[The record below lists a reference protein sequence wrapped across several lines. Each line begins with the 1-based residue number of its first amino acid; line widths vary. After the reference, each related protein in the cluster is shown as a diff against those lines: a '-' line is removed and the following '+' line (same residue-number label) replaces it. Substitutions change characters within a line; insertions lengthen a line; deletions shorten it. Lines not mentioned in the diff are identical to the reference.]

1 MLKLKLHVQWKKV
14 VNNFLVL
21 KKPRLRGFFIGRMTI
36 MIKANQLLI
45 PVVHVEQMI
54 EARWLVLADADNTL
68 HEFYSVVINH
78 QTIVDVLPTIQ
89 ARVKYTADQLTKLD
103 EHVLIPGL
111 INAHTHAAMTLMRGI
126 ADDQTL
132 MVWLNEHIW
141 PAERAVVTERYVED
155 ASLLACAEMLS
166 GGTTCFNDM
175 YFYPQAT
182 ARAASKAGIRA
193 HLGLTVLEFPT
204 NYASDA
210 DDYLQK
216 GFEAHDSWRNNV
228 LISSAL
234 APHAPYTISNQ
245 TFEKVLTYAEQL
257 DLGIHMH
264 LHETRDE
271 IIQSES
277 VHGVRPMQR
286 IATLGLLGP
295 NLTAAHGVHLL
306 PHEIDVLAEH
316 GCHIAHCPASN
327 LKLGSGIAPVN
338 ALLKNNVNVC
348 IGTDGAASNNRLD
361 MFSEMR
367 LAALLAKG
375 ISEDAAVLPAY
386 QALKMATINAAKAI
400 GLDHKIGSIEVGK
413 QADLVAVK
421 LSDFAISPCYDPV
434 SHLVYSCGREHVTHT
449 WVAGELRYS
458 NGIYANIEP
467 IELKEVIQIWQPKL
481 IQYKH

>member
-1 MLKLKLHVQWKKV
+1 
-14 VNNFLVL
+14 
-21 KKPRLRGFFIGRMTI
+21 MT
-36 MIKANQLLI
+36 KQEQLPLPI
-45 PVVHVEQMI
+45 TQVELMI
-54 EARWLVLADADNTL
+54 EARWVVPVDSSNSL

-78 QTIVDVLPTIQ
+78 QIIVDVLPTAQ
-89 ARVKYTADQLTKLD
+89 ARVKYTASESVGLD
-103 EHVLIPGL
+103 DHVLIPGL
-111 INAHTHAAMTLMRGI
+111 INGHTHAAMTLMRGI
-126 ADDQTL
+126 ADDLPL
-132 MVWLNEHIW
+132 MIWLNDHIW
-141 PAERAVVTERYVED
+141 PAERAIVTERYVED
-155 ASLLACAEMLS
+155 ASLLASAEMLS

-182 ARAASKAGIRA
+182 ATAASKAGIRA

-204 NYASDA
+204 NYAADA

-216 GFEAHDSWRNNV
+216 GFEAHDSWRSNP
-228 LISSAL
+228 LISSSL

-257 DLGIHMH
+257 GLGIHTH

-271 IIQSES
+271 ISQSES
-277 VHGVRPMQR
+277 NYGVRPIKR
-286 IATLGLLGP
+286 IADLGLLGP
-295 NLTAAHGVHLL
+295 GFVAAHCVHLL
-306 PHEIDVLAEH
+306 PHEIDMLAEY

-327 LKLGSGIAPVN
+327 LKLGSGIAPVSS
-338 ALLKNNVNVC
+338 LLNNNVNVC

-375 ISEDAAVLPAY
+375 VDEDASILPAF
-386 QALKMATINAAKAI
+386 QALKMVTINAARAI
-400 GLDHKIGSIEVGK
+400 GLDNKIGSIEIGK

-421 LSDFAISPCYDPV
+421 LSDFSISPCYDPV

-458 NGIYANIEP
+458 NGSYANIEP
-467 IELKEVIQIWQPKL
+467 VELKEIIQTWQPKL
-481 IQYKH
+481 RQHKH

>member
-1 MLKLKLHVQWKKV
+1 
-14 VNNFLVL
+14 
-21 KKPRLRGFFIGRMTI
+21 MT
-36 MIKANQLLI
+36 KQEQLPI
-45 PVVHVEQMI
+45 PITHVELMI
-54 EARWLVLADADNTL
+54 EARWVVPVDSSNSL

-78 QTIVDVLPTIQ
+78 QIIVDVLPTAQ
-89 ARVKYTADQLTKLD
+89 ARVKYTASESVGLD
-103 EHVLIPGL
+103 DHVLIPGL
-111 INAHTHAAMTLMRGI
+111 INGHTHAAMTLMRGI
-126 ADDQTL
+126 ADDLPL
-132 MVWLNEHIW
+132 MIWLNDHIW
-141 PAERAVVTERYVED
+141 PAERAIVTERYVED
-155 ASLLACAEMLS
+155 ASLLASAEMLS

-182 ARAASKAGIRA
+182 ATAASKAGIRA

-204 NYASDA
+204 NYAADA

-216 GFEAHDSWRNNV
+216 GFEAHDSWRSNP
-228 LISSAL
+228 LISSSL

-257 DLGIHMH
+257 GLGIHTH

-271 IIQSES
+271 ISQSES
-277 VHGVRPMQR
+277 NYGVRPIKR
-286 IATLGLLGP
+286 IADLGLLGP
-295 NLTAAHGVHLL
+295 GFVAAHCVHLL
-306 PHEIDVLAEH
+306 PHEIDMLAEY

-327 LKLGSGIAPVN
+327 LKLGSGIAPVSS
-338 ALLKNNVNVC
+338 LLNNNVNVC

-375 ISEDAAVLPAY
+375 VDEDASILPAF
-386 QALKMATINAAKAI
+386 QALKMVTINAARAI
-400 GLDHKIGSIEVGK
+400 GLDNKIGSIEIGK

-421 LSDFAISPCYDPV
+421 LSDFSISPCYDPV

-458 NGIYANIEP
+458 NGSYANIEP
-467 IELKEVIQIWQPKL
+467 VELKEIIQTWQPKL
-481 IQYKH
+481 RQHKH